1 MRKKDDKVG
10 NKTHGYTK
18 KEGRQK
24 EKKKREKALKEKEKK
39 KKEVVSLH
47 PIRREK
53 HALIIANEG
62 VCWSYINSNYFW
74 TIVSGE
80 KNTVEI

>member
-39 KKEVVSLH
+39 KKKLFHYIQYVGKNMPLLLQMRAFVGA
-47 PIRREK
+47 I
-53 HALIIANEG
+53 LIQIIFG
-62 VCWSYINSNYFW
+62 P
-74 TIVSGE
+74 
-80 KNTVEI
+80 